1 MTTNESLLQLKL
13 SAASNPATPQAH
25 LQQLAESPELEVRLA
40 VASNPNS
47 SESLLQSLWMKHPES
62 LLGNPI
68 LTLWEFN
75 KTGTLASH
83 IGHGVLLKLYNHLRR
98 RGEPLPPEIFTRP
111 AIRDM
116 IRWSMSA
123 HERDVFE
130 FLPTERD
137 GALRRLLVEDSQY
150 RSLFRFYEVHAPDEV
165 WKSLASDP
173 DPDIRLDFANLLRS
187 APFDARPERP
197 VIGEATRILMQD
209 GRPEVLQHLANCRFL
224 PAVSV
229 EELSRSAE
237 VEVREALSRCFFA
250 PESALERLARD
261 PEEGVRVSLARNCE
275 MEVIQRL
282 LLRDSSATVRKE
294 LAENPHLPA
303 SLIGEFDLH
312 DDPAVVRSVFLR
324 ADDKFRARVLNES
337 RPEAQQALLDME
349 DSLRPGFYRANKSA
363 ILPDI
368 LAQLSRAKG
377 IHTEI
382 IDDMAQDERP
392 EIRLGVAQRLAGHK
406 HWRATPRNIAL
417 VNKLAKDSNPRI
429 RHEICTDWRLD
440 ADSTAS
446 LFADRDPVLRKRTL
460 CAVLDFLVAEREGRR
475 FENYVKLYREKAPLI
490 VKLARDPDHAVR
502 FAIAS
507 CKEAPPAAMKI
518 LFDDP
523 ESFIREAVFVHA
535 RWPYGVLI
543 DLEKRLGSKA
553 NGKVLRKGQTTP
565 GVDALALLA
574 KSHNPFERKL
584 VAHCQR
590 AGIRELRIL
599 AEDSHPQIRQTAQA
613 TLAKRSKQ
621 KSP

>member
-1 MTTNESLLQLKL
+1 MTTNDSLLQLKL
-13 SAASNPATPQAH
+13 AAASNPATPQAH
-25 LQQLAESPELEVRLA
+25 LEQLAESPELEVRLA
-40 VASNPNS
+40 VAANPNS
-47 SESLLQSLWMKHPES
+47 PESLLQSLWMKHPES

-75 KTGTLASH
+75 KTGTLASR

-98 RGEPLPPEIFTRP
+98 RGEPLPPEIFTHS
-111 AIRDM
+111 AFRDM
-116 IRWSMSA
+116 IRKSMSS
-123 HERDVFE
+123 HDGDVFE
-130 FLPTERD
+130 FVPSEQD
-137 GALRRLLVEDSQY
+137 SALRRLLVEDSQY
-150 RSLFRFYEVHAPDEV
+150 RSLFRFFEVHAPDEV

-173 DPDIRLDFANLLRS
+173 NPDIRLDFAKLLRS
-187 APFDARPERP
+187 ALFDARPERP

-229 EELSRSAE
+229 EELARSTD
-237 VEVREALSRCFFA
+237 VEIREALCRCYFA

-261 PEEGVRVSLARNCE
+261 PEESVRVSLARNCE
-275 MEVIQRL
+275 MEAIQRL
-282 LLRDSSATVRKE
+282 LLRDSSVTVRQQ
-294 LAENPHLPA
+294 LAVSSHLHA
-303 SLIGEFDLH
+303 SLIEEFDLR
-312 DDPAVVRSVFLR
+312 DEPEVVRAVFLR
-324 ADDKFRARVLNES
+324 ADDKFRARVLKES
-337 RPEAQQALLDME
+337 QPEAQQALLDME
-349 DSLRPGFYRANKSA
+349 ESLRPGFYRANKSA

-368 LAQLSRAKG
+368 LAKLSRAKG

-392 EIRLGVAQRLAGHK
+392 EIRLGVAMRLGSHK
-406 HWRATPRNIAL
+406 HWRGTPRNIEL
-417 VNKLAKDSNPRI
+417 VNKLAKDSSLRI

-523 ESFIREAVFVHA
+523 ESFIREAAFAHV
-535 RWPYGVLI
+535 RWPYGILI
-543 DLEKRLGSKA
+543 DLEKRLGSEA

-565 GVDALALLA
+565 GVDALPILA
-574 KSHNPFERKL
+574 QSRNPFERKL
-584 VAHCQR
+584 VAHCHR
-590 AGIRELRIL
+590 VSNRELRIL
-599 AEDSHPQIRQTAQA
+599 AEDSHPQVRKTAQA
-613 TLAKRSKQ
+613 NLAKRKN
-621 KSP
+621 KSR